1 MRVVE
6 LYVGR
11 EDLSVEPAARFSVL
25 DSSCR
30 GLRLFGCMV
39 LCVSAMLGSAGCG
52 GGTTGTSPTG
62 ELKFSGIAEGADGSR
77 AGQLT
82 MTVRSG
88 DNDEALVDSGT
99 NPNGEFA
106 MDLPGSEDQL
116 IVEVDGV
123 GSTAIARQQRG
134 NGTMSAK
141 LAVTREGALTSRDL
155 SEAQVDSSTL
165 CSNLEV
171 SGNAIQVVGPVG
183 SGECLVDIVIA
194 SQELALGSFTATL
207 RGVCGGVGPKAA
219 ISESRAGNE
228 GRLRLDLSQAFS
240 AGCTGLEVVVQ
251 SSQALELASVFVVQ
265 QQQQQ

>member
-11 EDLSVEPAARFSVL
+11 ENLSVKSAARVSVL
-25 DSSCR
+25 DSSAR
-30 GLRLFGCMV
+30 GLRLFGCIV
-39 LCVSAMLGSAGCG
+39 LCVSTILSNTGCG

-62 ELKFSGIAEGADGSR
+62 ELKFSGVAEDADGSR
-77 AGQLT
+77 AGRLT

-88 DNDEALVDSGT
+88 ENDEALVDSGT
-99 NPNGEFA
+99 NANGEFA
-106 MDLPGSEDQL
+106 MDLPGSEEQL
-116 IVEVDGV
+116 VVQVDGV
-123 GSTAIARQQRG
+123 GSTSIARQQRG

-171 SGNAIQVVGPVG
+171 SGNSIKVVGPVG
-183 SGECLVDIVIA
+183 SKECLVDIVIA
-194 SQELALGSFTATL
+194 SQELTLGSFTATL

-219 ISESRAGNE
+219 IVASRAGDD
-228 GRLRLDLSQAFS
+228 GRVRLDLNQGFS

-251 SSQALELASVFVVQ
+251 SSQALELASAFVVQ
-265 QQQQQ
+265 QP